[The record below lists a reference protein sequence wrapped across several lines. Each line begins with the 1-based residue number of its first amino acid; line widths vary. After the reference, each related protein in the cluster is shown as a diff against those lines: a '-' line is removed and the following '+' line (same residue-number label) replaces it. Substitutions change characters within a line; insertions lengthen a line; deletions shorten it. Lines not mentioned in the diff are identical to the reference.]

1 MILKEAMMS
10 LFGKKKTET
19 KFEYDPNR
27 HKAVLKCSICN
38 GEQVAGFKDTQ
49 SGHFYEVMLIRNGK
63 DLDSFIEM
71 YDLSS
76 VIKEY

>member
-1 MILKEAMMS
+1 MS

-49 SGHFYEVMLIRNGK
+49 SGHFFEVTLIRNGQ
-63 DLDSFIEM
+63 DLDSFMEM
-71 YDLSS
+71 YELSS
-76 VIKEY
+76 VTKEY